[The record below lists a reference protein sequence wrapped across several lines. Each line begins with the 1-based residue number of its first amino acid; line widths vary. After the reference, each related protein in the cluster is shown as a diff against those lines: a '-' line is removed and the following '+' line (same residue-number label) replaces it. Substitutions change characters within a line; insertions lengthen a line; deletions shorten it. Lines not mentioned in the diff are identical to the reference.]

1 MAITSS
7 TTTAF
12 DVPKLVSQLMAVER
26 RPIDQLQTRVSS
38 HEAKISS
45 WGTLSGLVSTFQ
57 SATKTLGGALEKL
70 AATSSD
76 TGAFTASAASN
87 AVPGSYSV
95 SVNKLAQAQNLVAAG
110 QASSSTAIGDGS
122 ATTLTFEFG
131 TISGGTLTDGI
142 YSGASFTANG
152 SGPASI
158 TIDSS
163 NNTLEGIR
171 DAINAANLG
180 VTATLVNDGSTT
192 PYRLAL
198 TSTST
203 GETQS
208 MRISTSGGDGS
219 IGALLNYDPAGTQ
232 NLSQTQAAQNAALKV
247 NGIAITSATNTVS
260 DAIQGVTLSLKNT
273 TAAPATLAVAR
284 DTAAI
289 TAAATSF
296 VDAYNAMASQ
306 MKSRFAY
313 GSKTTAAGALAGDG
327 TLRTM
332 QEQLRGIFN
341 TPATGGTL
349 TALAQ
354 VGISMQKDGSLAL
367 DSGKLTNALAT
378 NHSDVVNLFNSP
390 SGFATRFDA
399 WAKETVNPGGLIDT
413 RTTNLK
419 SNVSNFNTEID
430 RLENRM
436 AALERKY
443 TKEYTN
449 LNMLLSSMNTTSTY
463 LTQQLSGS
471 STK

>member
-7 TTTAF
+7 STTAF

-45 WGTLSGLVSTFQ
+45 WGTLSSLVSTFQ
-57 SATKTLGGALEKL
+57 STTATLGGSLEKL

-76 TGAFTASAASN
+76 AGAFTANAASN

-95 SVNKLAQAQNLVAAG
+95 SVSKLAQAQNLVAAG
-110 QASSSTAIGDGS
+110 QASSSSAIGDGS
-122 ATTLTFEFG
+122 ATTLSFEFG

-142 YSGASFTANG
+142 YSGAAFTGNG
-152 SGPASI
+152 SGPASL

-171 DAINAANLG
+171 DAINAASLG
-180 VTATLVNDGSTT
+180 VTATLVNDGSAT

-203 GETQS
+203 GEAQS

-219 IGALLNYDPAGTQ
+219 IGALLDYDPAGTQ
-232 NLSQTQAAQNAALKV
+232 NLNQTQAAQNAALKV

-273 TAAPATLAVAR
+273 TSAAATLTIAR

-327 TLRTM
+327 TLRAM

-341 TPATGGTL
+341 TPATGGTR

-367 DSGKLTNALAT
+367 DSSKLTSALAT
-378 NHSDVVNLFNSP
+378 DHADVVNLFNSP
-390 SGFATRFDA
+390 SGFATRFNT
-399 WAKETVNPGGLIDT
+399 WAKDTVNPGGLIDT
-413 RTTNLK
+413 RTANLK
-419 SNVSNFNTEID
+419 TNVSNFNTEID

-443 TKEYTN
+443 VKEYTN
-449 LNMLLSSMNTTSTY
+449 LNLLLSSMNTTSTY

>member
-7 TTTAF
+7 TQTAF
-12 DVPKLVSQLMAVER
+12 DVPQLVSQLMAVER
-26 RPIDQLQTRVSS
+26 RPIDQLQTRVGSY
-38 HEAKISS
+38 EAKISS
-45 WGTLSGLVSTFQ
+45 WGTLSSLVSTFQ
-57 SATKTLGGALEKL
+57 SATTTLNGSLEKL

-76 TGAFTASAASN
+76 TGAFTASTASN

-95 SVNKLAQAQNLVAAG
+95 SVSQLAQTQSLVAAG
-110 QASSSTAIGDGS
+110 QASSSAAIGDGS

-131 TISGGTLTDGI
+131 TISGGTLTDGL
-142 YSGASFTANG
+142 YSGASFAANG

-180 VTATLVNDGSTT
+180 VTATLVNDGSAT

-198 TSTST
+198 TSAST

-219 IGALLNYDPAGTQ
+219 IGGLLAYDPAGAQ

-260 DAIQGVTLSLKNT
+260 DAIQGVTLSLKST
-273 TAAPATLAVAR
+273 TAASTLAVAR

-313 GSKTTAAGALAGDG
+313 GSKTTAAGALAGDS
-327 TLRTM
+327 TLRVM
-332 QEQLRGIFN
+332 QEQLRNIFN

-349 TALAQ
+349 TSLAQ
-354 VGISMQKDGSLAL
+354 VGISIQKDGSLAL
-367 DSGKLTNALAT
+367 DSGKLNNAVAT
-378 NHSDVVNLFNSP
+378 NHGDVVNLFNSP
-390 SGFATRFDA
+390 TGFATRFNT
-399 WAKETVNPGGLIDT
+399 WAKETINPGGLIDT
-413 RTTNLK
+413 RTANLK
-419 SNVSNFNTEID
+419 TNVSNFNTEID

-443 TKEYTN
+443 VKEYTN
-449 LNMLLSSMNTTSTY
+449 LNLLLSSMNTTSTY

>member
-1 MAITSS
+1 
-7 TTTAF
+7 
-12 DVPKLVSQLMAVER
+12 
-26 RPIDQLQTRVSS
+26 
-38 HEAKISS
+38 
-45 WGTLSGLVSTFQ
+45 
-57 SATKTLGGALEKL
+57 
-70 AATSSD
+70 
-76 TGAFTASAASN
+76 
-87 AVPGSYSV
+87 
-95 SVNKLAQAQNLVAAG
+95 
-110 QASSSTAIGDGS
+110 
-122 ATTLTFEFG
+122 
-131 TISGGTLTDGI
+131 
-142 YSGASFTANG
+142 
-152 SGPASI
+152 
-158 TIDSS
+158 
-163 NNTLEGIR
+163 
-171 DAINAANLG
+171 
-180 VTATLVNDGSTT
+180 
-192 PYRLAL
+192 
-198 TSTST
+198 
-203 GETQS
+203 